1 MADEPSW
8 IEMILMFLVF
18 IGGPTLLAGALIAAV
33 TGCVVGLKAW
43 RAARRGA
50 GRGSVIAAARS
61 VYYEQEFL
69 ARTNSSSELGS

>member
-50 GRGSVIAAARS
+50 ADPR
-61 VYYEQEFL
+61 
-69 ARTNSSSELGS
+69 